1 MIILCIILALLLFLI
16 VRWTIAIVT
25 KHNIYVTTDKLGFME
40 FQLGIRLMRRKDPDD
55 PTNYEE
61 AWMFHLGK
69 IVLLVSILPKRK
81 SMTEDY
87 ELIDEN
93 DKEEQ

>member
-25 KHNIYVTTDKLGFME
+25 KHNIYVTTNKLGFMA

-69 IVLLVSILPKRK
+69 IAFLVSILPKGK
-81 SMTEDY
+81 SMNEDY
-87 ELIDEN
+87 ELID
-93 DKEEQ
+93 KEEEE